1 MTDKERKDKLLS
13 IILLETEKHYKKMD
27 TDLVIESVDFLLE
40 LEGIKT
46 ITDEERKRNIDKIPF
61 KNH

>member
-1 MTDKERKDKLLS
+1 MTDRKLKDKLLS
-13 IILLETEKHYKKMD
+13 IILLETDKEYHNID
-27 TDLVIESVDFLLE
+27 TDLVKESVDFLLE